1 MNITM
6 KAIQITIEAT
16 VAQSPEIV
24 WGHYTNPKHIVNWNF
39 ASDDWHCPKA
49 ENNPVVGGAYFSR
62 MEAKDGSFGFDLR
75 AVYEEVIPH
84 EKLVYTLEDGR
95 KVTTLFKKVANTTN
109 ISTIFEAENQNPVDM
124 QKAGWQAILNNFKS
138 YVEQNN
144 S

>member
-1 MNITM
+1 M

-16 VAQSPEIV
+16 VNQLPQIA
-24 WGHYTNPKHIVNWNF
+24 WDYYTNPKHIVNWNF

-62 MEAKDGSFGFDLR
+62 MEAKDGSFGFDFK
-75 AVYEEVIPH
+75 AVYEEVIPN

-95 KVTTLFKKVANTTN
+95 KVTTLFEKTGNTTKV
-109 ISTIFEAENQNPVDM
+109 TTVFEAENQNPVDM
-124 QKAGWQAILNNFKS
+124 QKAGWQAILNNFKT
-138 YVEQNN
+138 YVEGNN